1 MNEQKR
7 SFEEYKNPE
16 VSEQK
21 LDATDLSLQMTSFL
35 RSVKVSP
42 SDWILVD
49 KLIKQINKPKY
60 NVSRKVFR
68 SVQRKFETVQD
79 KYQRG

>member
-35 RSVKVSP
+35 RSVKVAP

>member
-1 MNEQKR
+1 MNEHKR

-16 VSEQK
+16 GFEQK
-21 LDATDLSLQMTSFL
+21 MDATDLSLQMTSFL
-35 RSVKVSP
+35 RSVKVAP